1 MREADLQQGAQLS
14 SSEVHQ
20 KVSEVSKDIRT
31 GAHFT
36 LNVKKNPA
44 GPHFHVSTN
53 MFSMAFLL
61 SYLRVANG

>member
-20 KVSEVSKDIRT
+20 KVSEVSKDVRT

-36 LNVKKNPA
+36 LNIKKNPA
-44 GPHFHVSTN
+44 ELHFHVSTN
-53 MFSMAFLL
+53 MFSILFLI